1 MVEKER
7 IISKAI
13 SKSELADQ
21 YGVNAVTLR
30 NWING
35 NEELLKELIKIGYK
49 KNVRILRPKELD
61 LIEKYIGF

>member
-1 MVEKER
+1 MVENDR
-7 IISKAI
+7 SIRKAI
-13 SKSELADQ
+13 SKSELAER

-35 NEELLKELIKIGYK
+35 NEELLNELSKIGYK

-61 LIEKYIGF
+61 LIEQYIGF

>member
-1 MVEKER
+1 MVENER
-7 IISKAI
+7 SISKAI
-13 SKSELADQ
+13 SKSELAER

-35 NEELLKELIKIGYK
+35 NEQLLTELKKIGYK

-61 LIEKYIGF
+61 LIEQYIGF